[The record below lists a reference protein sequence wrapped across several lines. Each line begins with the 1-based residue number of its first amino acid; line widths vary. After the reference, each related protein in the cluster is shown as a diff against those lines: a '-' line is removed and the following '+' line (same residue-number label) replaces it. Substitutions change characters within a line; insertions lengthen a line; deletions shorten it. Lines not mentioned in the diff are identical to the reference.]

1 MWDSLERRTSAM
13 RTGASRRELL
23 RQTGILTLAGA
34 LPAAGQPARN
44 VTASTD
50 KAGAIYRSIGVSPLI
65 NARGTFTIITGS
77 QSLPEVK
84 KAMEEASHSYVQ
96 MDELMGGVSKCLAEL
111 TGADWGIVTAGCCAA
126 LTPLHRRLRLPERTR
141 SACSACPTSPG
152 LKMK

>member
-50 KAGAIYRSIGVSPLI
+50 KAGEIYRSIGVSPLI

-77 QSLPEVK
+77 QSLPRSRKRWK
-84 KAMEEASHSYVQ
+84 KHRTATSRWTSSWAASVMS
-96 MDELMGGVSKCLAEL
+96 CR
-111 TGADWGIVTAGCCAA
+111 T
-126 LTPLHRRLRLPERTR
+126 HRR
-141 SACSACPTSPG
+141 
-152 LKMK
+152 